1 MMISDVRSRRLN
13 RSHANG
19 VKLKAAHTQDLLCE
33 LLPVCS
39 PGDREPQLDLVV
51 GQVSPSHAFRLILPS
66 PLTPPRLLRAQA
78 LACLAGPIAVGAI
91 TVTDACAALV
101 PGAIHVS
108 ADVTISVLGTMLS
121 FPVEGQHPLGEQE
134 HISGLD
140 GLSAAAAARNGT
152 VGALAQYQHDDLS
165 AAFGQQWLSL
175 SNLYV
180 EAGFYSETAASA
192 WERTTR
198 TTFYLQAEGA
208 ASMHCP
214 ALGEASTLT
223 AGARLH
229 VGYDSRVALTWSVAP
244 VDWPP
249 MDAFGRLALCVIGD
263 AAGVS
268 AELLRAINGVAGEE
282 VWRPAASAPD

>member
-1 MMISDVRSRRLN
+1 MT
-13 RSHANG
+13 G
-19 VKLKAAHTQDLLCE
+19 
-33 LLPVCS
+33 
-39 PGDREPQLDLVV
+39 
-51 GQVSPSHAFRLILPS
+51 
-66 PLTPPRLLRAQA
+66 
-78 LACLAGPIAVGAI
+78 
-91 TVTDACAALV
+91 
-101 PGAIHVS
+101 
-108 ADVTISVLGTMLS
+108 
-121 FPVEGQHPLGEQE
+121 
-134 HISGLD
+134 
-140 GLSAAAAARNGT
+140 
-152 VGALAQYQHDDLS
+152 
-165 AAFGQQWLSL
+165 
-175 SNLYV
+175 
-180 EAGFYSETAASA
+180 A

-282 VWRPAASAPD
+282 VWRHAASAPE